1 MTSPRRPIEFG
12 GTSGTIDPGHIGQR
26 LPAPSS
32 TPRAVLDA
40 LAAVCPTSTDAD
52 DRNEHGRDWWP
63 LAMHW
68 ALAGSTVTRPDAVC
82 RPHTTDDVARIVRIC
97 SEAGVAITAGGGRS
111 GVCGGAIPLHGG
123 VALDMTSMNGIVEV
137 DVESGV
143 ACVLPGTF
151 GPALED
157 ELRNRHGL
165 TVGHFP
171 QSFAISTVG
180 GWVAANGAGQFSTR
194 YGSIAAMVAGLEVV
208 GADGAVSIHGP
219 HPASSTGPDV
229 GRLFIGSEGTLGVIT
244 KVWLRC
250 HPLPTHEM
258 RATWV
263 FPSFDRGVAAMREA
277 VRHDATPAVLR
288 LYDAIES
295 ARSHGGDGVACT
307 LLVLDEGHPSIVRS
321 TMEVVAESAARHGGS
336 LHTEDRVAHWL
347 EHRNDT
353 EALQALTRRGFIVDT
368 MEVAVSWA
376 AITRVAN
383 AVKSAAAGLSGIR
396 VASCHQS
403 HSYLDGG
410 CLYFTFVVQL
420 QDADIA
426 EIEAHYVGAWDMLQR
441 AALDAGATVAHHHG
455 IGLNRSRFMRDALGP
470 AYDTWAA
477 VKRALDPRGMLNPG
491 KLGDDGRWP

>member
-12 GTSGTIDPGHIGQR
+12 GTSGHIDQR

-32 TPRAVLDA
+32 APRAVLEA
-40 LAAVCPTSTDAD
+40 LAAVCPTSTDD
-52 DRNEHGRDWWP
+52 VDLNEHGRDWWP

-82 RPHTTDDVARIVRIC
+82 RPRDTDEVARIVHIC

-123 VALDMTSMNGIVEV
+123 VALDMTSMSGIVDV

-194 YGSIAAMVAGLEVV
+194 YGAIAAMVAGLEVV
-208 GADGAVSIHGP
+208 GADGIVTTFGP

-244 KVWLRC
+244 KIWLRC
-250 HPLPTHEM
+250 HPLPAHEM

-263 FPSFDRGVAAMREA
+263 FPTFDHGVAAMRDS

-295 ARSHGGDGVACT
+295 ARSHGGDGTTCT
-307 LLVLDEGHPSIVRS
+307 LLVLDEGHSSIVRS
-321 TMEVVAESAARHGGS
+321 TMEVVAESATRHGGS
-336 LHTEDRVAHWL
+336 PGTEDRVAHWL

-368 MEVAVSWA
+368 MEVAASWS
-376 AITRVAN
+376 AITRVAS
-383 AVKSAAAGLSGIR
+383 AVKSAAAGLTGIR

-426 EIEAHYVGAWDMLQR
+426 AIEEHYVCAWDTLQR

-455 IGLNRSRFMRDALGP
+455 IGLNRSRFMREALGP
-470 AYDTWAA
+470 AHDTWAA
-477 VKRALDPRGMLNPG
+477 IKRALDPRGVMNPG
-491 KLGDDGRWP
+491 KLGDNGRWP